1 MNTNLKKAI
10 QSRNGEAI
18 FSLMI
23 DIKNNPKELD
33 AAYKYVYKIYVPI
46 LAKSKLVMTDKSTS
60 PNIEDIKKYMQI

>member
-1 MNTNLKKAI
+1 
-10 QSRNGEAI
+10 
-18 FSLMI
+18 MI